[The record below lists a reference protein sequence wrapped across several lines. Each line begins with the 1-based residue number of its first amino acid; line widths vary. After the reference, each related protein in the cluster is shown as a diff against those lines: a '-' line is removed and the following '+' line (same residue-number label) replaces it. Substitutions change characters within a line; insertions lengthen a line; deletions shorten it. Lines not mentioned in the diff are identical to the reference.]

1 MPYNEIIAIA
11 LVLASAA
18 VQALSNVLQ
27 HKAASRRTHG
37 GSAAM
42 DLLRSMRSVVFAL
55 GISLMLIGGGLHIAA
70 LGFGSIIIVQTVF
83 VSQLIF
89 VLPFSAWIA
98 KLHIMRRDWIAAVAV
113 TAGIATFVIVA
124 NPTGSNNTATTAES
138 LTVVLA
144 TTGLCLAL
152 GVIAYLQSSGVVR
165 AVLLGIAGGIFA
177 GLFAPLTKA
186 VIGAAGA
193 GIPALL
199 GNWLTWAF
207 VAIGILALALPFM
220 AFQAGRITTSLPLIM
235 VLNPVYA
242 TVLGIWLFDE
252 RVDDSPVAL
261 AVIAVSIVVMIVGV
275 VFLSRSEVVAASFD
289 ETVEIAR

>member
-27 HKAASRRTHG
+27 HKAASRRTRG
-37 GSAAM
+37 GSVAM
-42 DLLRSMRSVVFAL
+42 DLLRSMRSLVFAL
-55 GISLMLIGGGLHIAA
+55 GISLMLVGGGLHIAA